1 MNTMELN
8 HNINKIALV
17 TGASR
22 GIGKAIAE
30 KLVLAG
36 ITVIGTATTSNGA
49 EEITYNLNNIKHTK
63 GVTSPHSQVDQKNV
77 LKSSNKHLGLVLD
90 LANFKTIEAV
100 MEQIKELFSELPL
113 ILVNNAAVNRDNLF
127 LRMSEEEWETVIN
140 TNLTGVFRL
149 TKACIKNM
157 LKARWGRIV
166 NISSIVAFS
175 GNFGQVN
182 YSTTKAGIVG
192 FSKSLAQE
200 VANRGITVNVV
211 APGFID
217 TDMTKTLPEKI
228 KEELLAKIPI
238 GRLGNSYDVANAVMF
253 LLSNDASYIT
263 GSTIH
268 VNGGMLM
275 N

>member
-1 MNTMELN
+1 M
-8 HNINKIALV
+8 NKIDQNLSINQVALV

-30 KLVLAG
+30 KLALSGV
-36 ITVIGTATTSNGA
+36 TVIGTATTTKGA
-49 EEITYNLNNIKHTK
+49 QEITDNLNNLTDINNIKPDH
-63 GVTSPHSQVDQKNV
+63 
-77 LKSSNKHLGLVLD
+77 KHYGLVLD
-90 LANFKTIEAV
+90 LANVDSIAMA
-100 MEQIKELFSELPL
+100 MEKINLLVSASPL
-113 ILVNNAAVNRDNLF
+113 ILVNNGAINRDNLF
-127 LRMSEEEWETVIN
+127 LRMSEEEWESVIN

-175 GNFGQVN
+175 GNPGQVN
-182 YSTTKAGIVG
+182 YCTTKAGIVG

-217 TDMTKTLPEKI
+217 TDMTKSLPEKI
-228 KEELLAKIPI
+228 KEQLLAKIPI
-238 GRLGNSYDVANAVMF
+238 GRLGNSRDVANAVMF
-253 LLSNDASYIT
+253 LLSNDSSYIT
-263 GSTIH
+263 GNTIH